1 MHSRYPKPSSRPSEE
16 RHQIRTE
23 LAMLNKEMSRT
34 SNDFYQVWLPFV
46 LGASMALGVFI
57 LVSLMRH

>member
-1 MHSRYPKPSSRPSEE
+1 
-16 RHQIRTE
+16 
-23 LAMLNKEMSRT
+23 MLNKEMSRS